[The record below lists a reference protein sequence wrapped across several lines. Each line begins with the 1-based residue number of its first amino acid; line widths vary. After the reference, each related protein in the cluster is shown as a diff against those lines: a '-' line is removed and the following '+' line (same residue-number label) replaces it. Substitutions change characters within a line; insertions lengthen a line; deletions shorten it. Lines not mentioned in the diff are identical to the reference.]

1 MSRADVL
8 VTVSE
13 LLDALAGDEPPTL
26 LDVRWALTDPP
37 GAGRVRYAAGHLP
50 GAAFLDLE
58 TALTRHTGDPRDGR
72 HPLPDLDVLREALI
86 AGGVRADRETIVYD
100 EPGSF
105 AAGRAWWV
113 LRWVGLPVRVLD
125 GGLTAWTAAG
135 QPLVTGPA
143 ALSGEPA
150 LAASEVATGALPSLH
165 SGQVPT
171 LTADEAAAA
180 PRHGVLIDVRAPE
193 RFRGDIEPIDPVAG
207 HIPGAVNTPVAGL
220 FAADGTLPDEP
231 TLRDRLAPAL
241 AAAAAGGQVAAYCGS
256 GVSAAHAVLA
266 LATLGIPAALYP
278 GSWSAWCNDP
288 ERPVARPG
296 QMADS
301 DIPS

>member
-37 GAGRVRYAAGHLP
+37 GAGRDRYAAGHLP
-50 GAAFLDLE
+50 TAAFLDLE

-72 HPLPDLDVLREALI
+72 HPLPDLDDLREALMV
-86 AGGVRADRETIVYD
+86 AGVRADRLTVVYD

-135 QPLVTGPA
+135 HPLSTAPA
-143 ALSGEPA
+143 APSA
-150 LAASEVATGALPSLH
+150 DATLAREVANGAFPRLH
-165 SGQVPT
+165 SGHVPT

-180 PRHGVLIDVRAPE
+180 PHQGVLIDVRAPE

-220 FAADGTLPDEP
+220 FADDGTLPDEL

-241 AAAAAGGQVAAYCGS
+241 AAAADGGQVAAYCGS

-266 LATLGIPAALYP
+266 LAIVGIPAALYP

-288 ERPVARPG
+288 ERPVATRDTD
-296 QMADS
+296 QS
-301 DIPS
+301 